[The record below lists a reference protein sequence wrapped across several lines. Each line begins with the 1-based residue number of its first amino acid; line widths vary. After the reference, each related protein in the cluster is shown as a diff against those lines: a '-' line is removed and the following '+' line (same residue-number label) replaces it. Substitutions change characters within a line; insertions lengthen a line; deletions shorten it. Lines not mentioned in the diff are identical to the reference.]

1 MENKDVPCNVGE
13 RRREGKMKSKKD
25 SRQGGEG
32 RQKER
37 GTGEGVVRCAIR
49 GSTLS
54 TLSSASASGVSS
66 DGSGT
71 YLIPIPRHPSPH
83 RECHM

>member
-1 MENKDVPCNVGE
+1 
-13 RRREGKMKSKKD
+13 MKSKKD
-25 SRQGGEG
+25 NRQEGEG
-32 RQKER
+32 REKAGER

-54 TLSSASASGVSS
+54 SASGVSS